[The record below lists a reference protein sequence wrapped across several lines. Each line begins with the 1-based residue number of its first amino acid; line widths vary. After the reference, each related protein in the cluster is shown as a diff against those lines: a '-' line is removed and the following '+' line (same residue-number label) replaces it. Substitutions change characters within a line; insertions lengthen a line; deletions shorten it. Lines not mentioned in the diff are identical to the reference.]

1 MDLSSLANE
10 SYKKRR
16 DSSTHGTAVL
26 DPRDAYRDVPILKK
40 PVWNHEIAAY
50 FFLGG
55 VSAGSAVIGSL
66 AEVFGGEQHKK
77 LAHAAHYV
85 SFATFLPCPPLLID
99 DLGMPSRF
107 LHMLRVFKPS
117 SPMNLGA
124 WTFAVHGA
132 GATLTVMRM
141 LAADGKLPVFGSVL
155 RFLPERLLA
164 GLGLPSSLLL
174 AGYSGVLLGTT
185 SIPVWHQSQL
195 LGGLFT
201 ASAFSTGAAAV
212 NLLSN
217 VTERDGDQ
225 DILAPISLAAG
236 AVELALLAGYFA
248 TSGRAAQ
255 PYREGLP
262 GKLMGSAVAV
272 MLLSAAL
279 RVASLGA
286 RKRGRTLLGAVSS
299 IATLAGG
306 ALLRWAV
313 IKAGRSS
320 AADREGTLHA
330 MRPRKSVPGWE
341 PTGSQ
346 PAPPAGA

>member
-1 MDLSSLANE
+1 MDLADLTNE
-10 SYKKRR
+10 TYKRR
-16 DSSTHGTAVL
+16 RDPNPLGAAVL

-55 VSAGSAVIGSL
+55 VSAGSAIIGSL
-66 AEVFGGEQHKK
+66 AEVFGGERYKK

-141 LAADGKLPVFGSVL
+141 LAADDKLPIFGGIMRL
-155 RFLPERLLA
+155 LPERLLA

-185 SIPVWHQSQL
+185 SVPVWHESQL

-201 ASAFSTGAAAV
+201 ASAFSTGASAV
-212 NLLSN
+212 NLLKALIDEESGHD
-217 VTERDGDQ
+217 V
-225 DILAPISLAAG
+225 LAPVSLVSGAA
-236 AVELALLAGYFA
+236 ELAFLAGYFA
-248 TSGRAAQ
+248 TSGQAAK
-255 PYREGLP
+255 PYTEGLP
-262 GKLMGSAVAV
+262 GKLMAGAVAAT
-272 MLLSAAL
+272 LISAAL
-279 RVASLGA
+279 RGASLGT
-286 RKRGRTLLGAVSS
+286 RNRGRTLLGALSS
-299 IATLAGG
+299 ITTLAGG

-313 IKAGRSS
+313 VKAGRSS

-330 MRPRKSVPGWE
+330 MRPRESVPGWKPE
-341 PTGSQ
+341 G
-346 PAPPAGA
+346 

>member
-1 MDLSSLANE
+1 MDLSNLVNE
-10 SYKKRR
+10 TYKKRR
-16 DSSTHGTAVL
+16 EKPNPFGTAHL

-55 VSAGSAVIGSL
+55 VSAGSALIGSF
-66 AEVFGGEQHKK
+66 AEIFGGERQKR

-85 SFATFLPCPPLLID
+85 SFATFLPCPALLID

-124 WTFAVHGA
+124 WTFAAHGA

-141 LAADGKLPVFGSVL
+141 LAAEGKLPIAGGLLQVV
-155 RFLPERLLA
+155 PERLLA
-164 GLGLPSSLLL
+164 LLGVPSSLLL

-185 SIPVWHQSQL
+185 AIPVWHDSPL

-212 NLLSN
+212 
-217 VTERDGDQ
+217 
-225 DILAPISLAAG
+225 SLAHLAISDEKHEALTPIATASG
-236 AVELALLAGYFA
+236 AAELALLAGYLA
-248 TSGRAAQ
+248 TSGRAAR
-255 PYREGLP
+255 PYREGTP
-262 GKLMGSAVAV
+262 GKLMLGAVGV
-272 MLLSAAL
+272 MLLAGAL
-279 RVASLGA
+279 RVVSLAVPSKSKMPLQAASSFA
-286 RKRGRTLLGAVSS
+286 A
-299 IATLAGG
+299 LAGG

-313 IKAGRSS
+313 VKAGRPS
-320 AADREGTLHA
+320 AVDREGTLHS
-330 MRPRKSVPGWE
+330 MSGEIRM
-341 PTGSQ
+341 
-346 PAPPAGA
+346 